1 MKTQAFISVFKVRID
16 KLKDSIKEELNKT
29 KSERRRD
36 ALKSWISDIKRLQK
50 VIDEAKRENTCPHC
64 GGELSIIKGRRGPMP
79 SLMSNDKL

>member
-16 KLKDSIKEELNKT
+16 KLKESIKEELKKT

-50 VIDEAKRENTCPHC
+50 VIDEAKREDTCPHC
-64 GGELSIIKGRRGPMP
+64 GGEL
-79 SLMSNDKL
+79 D

>member
-16 KLKDSIKEELNKT
+16 KLKQSIKLELEKT
-29 KSERRRD
+29 KSERRKN

-64 GGELSIIKGRRGPMP
+64 GGEL
-79 SLMSNDKL
+79 D

>member
-16 KLKDSIKEELNKT
+16 KLKESIKEELKKT
-29 KSERRRD
+29 KSERRRN

-64 GGELSIIKGRRGPMP
+64 GGEL
-79 SLMSNDKL
+79 D

>member
-16 KLKDSIKEELNKT
+16 KLKESIKDELKKT
-29 KSERRRD
+29 KSERRKD

-64 GGELSIIKGRRGPMP
+64 GGEL
-79 SLMSNDKL
+79 D

>member
-16 KLKDSIKEELNKT
+16 KLKESIKEELKKT

-50 VIDEAKRENTCPHC
+50 VINEAKRENTCPHC
-64 GGELSIIKGRRGPMP
+64 GGEL
-79 SLMSNDKL
+79 D

>member
-16 KLKDSIKEELNKT
+16 KLKDSIKEELKKT

-64 GGELSIIKGRRGPMP
+64 GGDL
-79 SLMSNDKL
+79 D

>member
-16 KLKDSIKEELNKT
+16 KLKDSIKEELSKT

-64 GGELSIIKGRRGPMP
+64 GGEL
-79 SLMSNDKL
+79 D

>member
-16 KLKDSIKEELNKT
+16 KLKGSIKEELSKT
-29 KSERRRD
+29 KSERRKN

-64 GGELSIIKGRRGPMP
+64 GGEL
-79 SLMSNDKL
+79 D

>member
-16 KLKDSIKEELNKT
+16 KLKESIKEELKKT

-64 GGELSIIKGRRGPMP
+64 GGEL
-79 SLMSNDKL
+79 D

>member
-16 KLKDSIKEELNKT
+16 KLKDSIKEELKKT

-64 GGELSIIKGRRGPMP
+64 GGEL
-79 SLMSNDKL
+79 D

>member
-16 KLKDSIKEELNKT
+16 KLKESIKEELRKT

-64 GGELSIIKGRRGPMP
+64 GGEL
-79 SLMSNDKL
+79 D

>member
-1 MKTQAFISVFKVRID
+1 VKTQAFISVFKVRID
-16 KLKDSIKEELNKT
+16 KLKDSIKEELKKT

-64 GGELSIIKGRRGPMP
+64 GGEL
-79 SLMSNDKL
+79 D

>member
-1 MKTQAFISVFKVRID
+1 MKIQ
-16 KLKDSIKEELNKT
+16 EELKKT

-64 GGELSIIKGRRGPMP
+64 GGEL
-79 SLMSNDKL
+79 D

>member
-1 MKTQAFISVFKVRID
+1 MKTQAFISVFKLRVD
-16 KLKDSIKEELNKT
+16 KLKESIKEELKKT

-64 GGELSIIKGRRGPMP
+64 GGEL
-79 SLMSNDKL
+79 D